1 MRSIARSRHF
11 VNTLKA
17 LKIVSFTGKSGTG
30 KSYQATALAQSRG
43 FDAII
48 DDGLLIYKGQIVAG
62 TSAKKCASKAAAM
75 RTALFNYED
84 HRNEVMSA
92 LEKYQPDTLMI
103 IGTSDKMTN
112 IIAGQL
118 GLHEPE
124 ERIYIEDITTEEER
138 EIAAHHRIDEG
149 QHVIPAPVGQLR
161 RDFAGYF
168 MNPLKFFRDR
178 ALGNAVSSKAGK
190 EEDDGPAD
198 RTVVRP
204 RFSYFGTFTI
214 SEQVIRDI
222 IRICASRYEDTL
234 VVADRMSNGRQNNMS
249 VTIDVRAV
257 RDPRS
262 VEKCIEFQKDVYD
275 AVSNMTAFT
284 VDSVNVRI
292 RDVVQNYE
300 DLHSKKLH

>member
-1 MRSIARSRHF
+1 M
-11 VNTLKA
+11 
-17 LKIVSFTGKSGTG
+17 KIVSFTGKSGTG

-84 HRNEVMSA
+84 HRNEVKSA
-92 LEKYQPDTLMI
+92 LVRYQPQTLMI

-112 IIAGQL
+112 IIAEQL

-138 EIAAHHRIDEG
+138 AEAAHHRYDEG
-149 QHVIPAPVGQLR
+149 QHVIPAPVAQLR

-178 ALGNAVSSKAGK
+178 ALGNAVGRADR

-204 RFSYFGTFTI
+204 QFSYFGTFTI
-214 SEQVIRDI
+214 NEQVIRDI
-222 IRICASRYEDTL
+222 IRIAAAKYEDTL
-234 VVADRMSNGRQNNMS
+234 VVADRMSNGKQNNMS

-257 RDPRS
+257 KDPRS
-262 VEKCIEFQKDVYD
+262 VEKCIEFQKNVYD
-275 AVSNMTAFT
+275 AIGSMTAFT
-284 VDSVNVRI
+284 IDSVNVRI
-292 RDVVQNYE
+292 RDIAQGYE
-300 DLHSKKLH
+300 DLHSRKLH

>member
-1 MRSIARSRHF
+1 M
-11 VNTLKA
+11 
-17 LKIVSFTGKSGTG
+17 KIVSFTGKSGTG
-30 KSYQATALAQSRG
+30 KSYRATALAQSRG

-75 RTALFNYED
+75 RTALFNYDD
-84 HRNEVMSA
+84 HRKEVRAAIARYKPEA
-92 LEKYQPDTLMI
+92 LLI

-112 IIAGQL
+112 IIAEQL

-124 ERIYIEDITTEEER
+124 ERIYIEDISTEEDR
-138 EIAAHHRIDEG
+138 ALAAHYRNDEG

-178 ALGNAVSSKAGK
+178 ALGNALGGK
-190 EEDDGPAD
+190 PEREDDEDPTD

-204 RFSYFGTFTI
+204 QFSYFGTFSI

-222 IRICASRYEDTL
+222 IRITASRYEDTL
-234 VVADRMSNGRQNNMS
+234 VVADRMSNGKQNNMS

-257 RDPRS
+257 KDVRS
-262 VEKCIEFQKDVYD
+262 VDKCIDFQKDVYD
-275 AVSNMTAFT
+275 AISSMTAFT

-292 RDVVQNYE
+292 RDIAQGYE
-300 DLHSKKLH
+300 DLHSRKLH